1 MGNKVDMAEVI
12 AFSDELKSATS
23 KIKSQLN
30 AIKKSANQIA
40 AMDSFTG
47 LTADSAKDYLKDFHI
62 KITENFTTLFESL
75 STQLSSH
82 IVSFQSEVDSSN
94 AAHLDSDYLKDEQTK
109 LNDQYSKVSESH
121 SNIKAI
127 IQKISD
133 ISSLTPPSLSDATND
148 KKTAVQLI
156 QKTEDKLHSFTS
168 KGKNDAAKMDDL
180 LDQLEAILQDVG
192 KMDKGNRFSEYY
204 NGSANKHFKQLQ
216 TNISYYKK
224 GKTIVTGLITGYAMF
239 HACKNNGLRIEV
251 VDRKRG
257 LYRVY
262 ATREALKH
270 LGIKPDTDAERALN
284 RGLPKNGKKMK
295 EKHLKRAKTNAAL
308 LKAANK
314 KKGRTGW
321 TSLGEEAV
329 KKHSP
334 IQYWND
340 KATLIQ
346 KIKTVGKAALKGA
359 GDSLK
364 EAVDVS
370 SVVKSAKNLR
380 GFGKAL
386 GPLGA
391 GLSFYSNYHDAE
403 DDGLR
408 GIKATARATE
418 DTAVDLAVGGAV
430 QAASVAL
437 LTAIIPIPG
446 LGTFLGVAAGV
457 YINYRLTKRKKDYYG
472 RNKKDSIMD
481 KLKSWFH

>member
-1 MGNKVDMAEVI
+1 MGNKVEMTEVVS
-12 AFSDELKSATS
+12 FSDELKSAAS
-23 KIKSQLN
+23 SLKSQLD

-40 AMDSFTG
+40 EMDSFTG
-47 LTADSAKDYLKDFHI
+47 LTADSAKDYLKDFHM
-62 KITENFTTLFESL
+62 KVVDNFTALFESL

-133 ISSLTPPSLSDATND
+133 ISSLTPPSLSDAAND

-180 LDQLEAILQDVG
+180 LDQLEAILKDVG
-192 KMDKGNRFSEYY
+192 KLDKGNRFSEYY
-204 NGSANKHFKQLQ
+204 NGSANKLLKQLK
-216 TNISYYKK
+216 TDISYYKK

-239 HACKNNGLRIEV
+239 HACKKNGLRIEV

-270 LGIKPDTDAERALN
+270 LGIKPDADAERALN

-321 TSLGEEAV
+321 TSVGEEV
-329 KKHSP
+329 IKKHSP

-359 GDSLK
+359 DDSLK

-403 DDGLR
+403 DDGLNKKKAAVR
-408 GIKATARATE
+408 ATA
-418 DTAVDLAVGGAV
+418 DTVIDTAVGGAV
-430 QAASVAL
+430 QAASVAGFQVL
-437 LTAIIPIPG
+437 IPIPG
-446 LGTFLGVAAGV
+446 VGAAVGFGVGVVANLFLNHRSKD
-457 YINYRLTKRKKDYYG
+457 NYGRKRK
-472 RNKKDSIMD
+472 DSFID
-481 KLKSWFH
+481 KLKNWYH

>member
-1 MGNKVDMAEVI
+1 
-12 AFSDELKSATS
+12 
-23 KIKSQLN
+23 
-30 AIKKSANQIA
+30 
-40 AMDSFTG
+40 
-47 LTADSAKDYLKDFHI
+47 
-62 KITENFTTLFESL
+62 
-75 STQLSSH
+75 
-82 IVSFQSEVDSSN
+82 
-94 AAHLDSDYLKDEQTK
+94 
-109 LNDQYSKVSESH
+109 
-121 SNIKAI
+121 
-127 IQKISD
+127 
-133 ISSLTPPSLSDATND
+133 
-148 KKTAVQLI
+148 
-156 QKTEDKLHSFTS
+156 
-168 KGKNDAAKMDDL
+168 MDDL

-192 KMDKGNRFSEYY
+192 KLDKGNRFSEYY
-204 NGSANKHFKQLQ
+204 NGSANKLLKQLK
-216 TNISYYKK
+216 TDISYYKK
-224 GKTIVTGLITGYAMF
+224 GKTIVTGLITSYAMF
-239 HACKNNGLRIEV
+239 RACKKNGLRIEV

-364 EAVDVS
+364 ETVDVS

-403 DDGLR
+403 DDGLNKKKAAVR
-408 GIKATARATE
+408 ATA
-418 DTAVDLAVGGAV
+418 DTAIDTAVGGAV
-430 QAASVAL
+430 QTG
-437 LTAIIPIPG
+437 LTAAGTVFIPIPG
-446 LGTFLGVAAGV
+446 VGTAVGIGLGLLANWLLNRRSKD
-457 YINYRLTKRKKDYYG
+457 NYNRK
-472 RNKKDSIMD
+472 KKDSIMD
-481 KLKSWFH
+481 KLKSWYH